1 MFDVIAKP
9 FGMLL
14 LWLYNLAQNY
24 GVAIFLFALVVKLI
38 LLPFQMKSTKSMMR
52 MTALNPQ
59 VEALKKRHEG
69 NPQRLQQET
78 SKLYKEEH
86 VNPMSGCLWALLPYP
101 ILLALWRAIRF
112 PLTTMMGVTQGLV
125 SEGGAIYSKLAELGF
140 DLGANGAY
148 LQLQE
153 SEFITRHFADFSGL
167 SDRLVPINYE
177 FLGLNMAATPSVTFW
192 TNGLTWAAFGLF
204 LIPLVSAGLSYLQMK
219 VSTAMNPAAQQG
231 QQQMKSLNFIS
242 PLISLW
248 FGFSMP
254 ATMGIYWI
262 FTSLLALVQEIILNR
277 FYGKKLQAEQAERN
291 ARFRAREAEYERKRQ
306 ETERLRAEG
315 QTRENENT
323 SRKKQV
329 ARQKAAA
336 LREEQ
341 AKQAKGAKP
350 KDIPPSQVGT
360 RRYALGRAYDPDR
373 FSGSGVTAEAD
384 ETEEAASVTP
394 AVPVQ
399 ASAPQTAPVPA
410 AEEEDYDP
418 YSAPDEDETEASDED
433 ET

>member
-14 LWLYNLAQNY
+14 LWLYNLVQNY

-38 LLPFQMKSTKSMMR
+38 LLPFQMKSKKSMMR
-52 MTALNPQ
+52 MAALNPQ

-78 SKLYKEEH
+78 SKLYREEH
-86 VNPMSGCLWALLPYP
+86 VNPMSGCLWSLLPYP

-112 PLTTMMGVTQGLV
+112 PLTTMMGVAQELV

-140 DLGANGAY
+140 DLSGNGAY

-167 SDRLVPINYE
+167 SDKLVPINYQ
-177 FLGLNMAATPSVTFW
+177 FLGLNLAETPSVTFW
-192 TNGLTWAAFGLF
+192 TNGVTWAAFGLF

-231 QQQMKSLNFIS
+231 QQQMKSMNFIM

-248 FGFSMP
+248 IGFSMP
-254 ATMGIYWI
+254 ASMGVYWI

-277 FYGKKLQAEQAERN
+277 FYGKKLEAEQAERN
-291 ARFRAREAEYERKRQ
+291 ARFRAREAEYERKRA

-336 LREEQ
+336 AREEQ

-350 KDIPPSQVGT
+350 KDVPPSQVGT
-360 RRYALGRAYDPDR
+360 RRYARGRAYDPDR
-373 FSGSGVTAEAD
+373 FQGSGVSAEA
-384 ETEEAASVTP
+384 EQTEDAVSPAA
-394 AVPVQ
+394 PVQ
-399 ASAPQTAPVPA
+399 APAPRTAPYVE
-410 AEEEDYDP
+410 AEEEEFDP
-418 YSAPDEDETEASDED
+418 YSAPDEDETEASDAD